1 MSDNEEKVWND
12 KLEEYV
18 KECKIFVDTSSI
30 MYEESGAF
38 WVRLLDSLIKN
49 KRLIIV
55 TQSVA
60 REIEKHANSQT
71 ADDKRVKLAQKRIE
85 FLQTLYDNDLLYVL
99 QTDGA
104 QSHADNEIQAV
115 LTNYRIRYK
124 ILLITQDNNLAKD
137 VLKLNENESTR
148 ANEIVVKRISPDG
161 RLTGYGW
168 QREGAGFDEA
178 NIKPFQ
184 ASTQLIDLEDAPIPL
199 VVPVQVGS
207 RLITS
212 KGLSVELG
220 DSIAAGGEGVIY
232 KTNTE
237 YVAKIYKPEHLTQRR
252 FKKIR
257 LMLSRPIKFNGICW
271 PVADLYNAQRRFVGF
286 LMPAAKG
293 KEIQRSI
300 FLPVIFKQRFPNW
313 NKCDTVELC
322 LTILEKI
329 IFLHRYNIIIG
340 DINPGNIL
348 VVSPKEVYFVDTDSY
363 QIEGFPCPVGTT
375 NFTAPEI
382 QSKNFGTFLR
392 TIGNENFAIATL
404 LFMIML
410 PGKPPYAQQGGED
423 PATNIINMDFSYPF
437 GEETNKRTPDGPWR
451 FMWSHLTYRLKESF
465 YNTFRKDKRY
475 SDESTRLSDKDW
487 YNLFKEYHR
496 LLNNGRLIEQDP
508 MSADIFPTR
517 FKRDPNSKYVKCMFC
532 DELILEESG
541 RKVCRKCGDKE
552 LETYTC
558 SECGKEMVFNCH
570 EKYNMKLARGYSY
583 CRECKDKVV
592 RSAFC
597 VTCGEKYELTGGE
610 VDRYLIHGGEIPRS
624 CPKCLRRKRE
634 LVQCVVCQ
642 RDVERRY
649 VTEFER
655 TNRCVCRECLNQVG
669 HSAYCTECG
678 DPFTLT
684 NGEVEFYKSK
694 GFDLPKRCKKCRN
707 GISRQTPKVEPATS
721 FTKSLWDRFFG

>member
-1 MSDNEEKVWND
+1 MSDNEDKSLND
-12 KLEEYV
+12 KLEDYV
-18 KECKIFVDTSSI
+18 KDYKIFVDTSSI
-30 MYEESGAF
+30 MYDEIGAF
-38 WVRLLDSLIKN
+38 LVRLTDLLVKN

-55 TQSVA
+55 TQSVV
-60 REIEKHANSQT
+60 REIEKHANSRT
-71 ADDKRVKLAQKRIE
+71 ANDKLIELARKRIGL
-85 FLQTLYDNDLLYVL
+85 LQDLLDNDLLYVL
-99 QTDGA
+99 QTGGA
-104 QSHADNEIQAV
+104 QSHADNEIQAM
-115 LTNYRIRYK
+115 LTNYRTKYK

-148 ANEIVVKRISPDG
+148 ANKIVVKRIAPDG

-168 QREGAGFDEA
+168 QRDSLGFDELDI
-178 NIKPFQ
+178 NPFK
-184 ASTQLIDLEDAPIPL
+184 ASTTLINIEDSPIQLT
-199 VVPVQVGS
+199 VPVQVGS
-207 RLITS
+207 QLFTS
-212 KGLSVELG
+212 KGMTVELG

-237 YVAKIYKPEHLTQRR
+237 YIAKIYKPEHLTQRR
-252 FKKIR
+252 LKKIQ

-271 PVADLYNAQRRFVGF
+271 PVADLYNSQTKFVGF

-300 FLPVIFKQRFPNW
+300 FLPVIFKKHFPNW
-313 NKCDTVELC
+313 DKCDTVELC
-322 LTILEKI
+322 ITILKKI
-329 IFLHRYNIIIG
+329 MYLHRYNIIIG

-423 PATNIINMDFSYPF
+423 PATNIINMDFSYPL
-437 GEETNKRTPDGPWR
+437 GEESNGRTPDGPWR
-451 FMWSHLTYRLKESF
+451 FMWSHLTYKIKESF
-465 YNTFRKDKRY
+465 YNTFRKDKKC
-475 SDESTRLSDKDW
+475 STESTRLSDRDW
-487 YNLFKEYHR
+487 YNLFRDYYR
-496 LLNNGRLIEQDP
+496 LLTNGKMLAQDP

-541 RKVCRKCGDKE
+541 RAVCRKCGDRE

-558 SECGKEMVFNCH
+558 SGCGKEMAFNCH
-570 EKYNMKLARGYSY
+570 EKYNMNLVRGYSY
-583 CRECKDKVV
+583 CRECKDEIVH
-592 RSAFC
+592 SAFC
-597 VTCGEKYELTGGE
+597 VTCGEKYELTGGD
-610 VDRYLIHGGEIPRS
+610 VDRYLTRGREIPRN
-624 CPKCLRRKRE
+624 CPQCLKRKRE
-634 LVQCVVCQ
+634 SVQCVICQ
-642 RDVERRY
+642 REVERRY
-649 VTEFER
+649 ITEFEG
-655 TNRCVCRECLNQVG
+655 TNRCVCRECLNLVG

-678 DPFTLT
+678 EPFTLT
-684 NGEVEFYKSK
+684 NGEVEFYRSR
-694 GFDLPKRCKKCRN
+694 GFDLPKRCKKCRS
-707 GISRQTPKVEPATS
+707 GAGGSVPKVEPETDFA
-721 FTKSLWDRFFG
+721 KSLWKKFFG